1 MKPQQYDAFGSPPN
15 TVAPDQPVRY
25 WHHAFFYGLVG
36 FAFAYFALG
45 YLGYAINPPFHA
57 RATKELILGLS
68 YGFNFLT
75 LGIGGSDELL
85 AHLSSP
91 QHRSFSLYRILVAW
105 AGGLALGSYLFIKGA
120 RPRKNMWVVDGPRLL
135 QGEEALQEARRRCPT
150 HKELRTDP
158 KHLAI
163 HPCLILPKRKASQHM
178 LIYGGVGSG
187 KTQILLRLIKQVVGR
202 DDKLFLYDVKGDFT
216 AKFRRPILLSPFDK
230 RSWVWDVAK
239 DVRTITQASAFADS
253 LIPEDQGSGK
263 FWSEAAR
270 QILIGVIRS
279 LQNEMDGT
287 WTWTDLAQ
295 RVSQQSE
302 AMSDTLWK
310 HYRRAHNLLG
320 GEKGGQTA
328 FNVLATLNGYTRAID
343 DLARAWP
350 QPIKNRS
357 FSLTDWAKDDYKGR
371 KQIIVQ
377 SGTDATLTRAYIASM
392 INVLV
397 PSIVSPALPDNEQR
411 FLGFFLDELS
421 SIGKI
426 NFAPLVDK
434 GRSKGVVF
442 IACVQDLAQVEKIY
456 GKEDSKALSSMV
468 GTHII
473 CQVQQGDT
481 RENLSKMFGT
491 NKVAILPHGRGSKL
505 HTEGRSVIYPHQLT
519 DDLGFEKGP
528 HFGKVGWGIKA
539 IVYTGGDPLLL
550 PFPGFPLKDRRR
562 GQVPAPWTMGPARE
576 EKGDVPIPND
586 PNTQGRA
593 LGEDEIN
600 QLLQD

>member
-1 MKPQQYDAFGSPPN
+1 MKAKIYDAIGSVPN
-15 TVAPDQPVRY
+15 TIAPDQPVRY
-25 WHHAFFYGLVG
+25 WHQAFFLAIIG
-36 FAFAYFALG
+36 FVFAYFTLG
-45 YLGYAINPPFHA
+45 YLGYLINPPFHA
-57 RATKELILGLS
+57 RATKELLMGLS
-68 YGFNFLT
+68 YGFNLAT
-75 LGIGGSDELL
+75 LGIGGSNELL
-85 AHLSSP
+85 GHIDGHKSYALS
-91 QHRSFSLYRILVAW
+91 RIATAW
-105 AGGLALGSYLFIKGA
+105 LGGLGLGGLLFIKGA
-120 RPRKNMWVVDGPRLL
+120 KPRKNMWVVDGPRLL
-135 QGEEALQEARRRCPT
+135 EDKEAIAEAKRISPT
-150 HKELRTDP
+150 AKELANDP
-158 KHLAI
+158 GHLVL
-163 HPCLILPKRKASQHM
+163 HPDLILAKRKASQHM

-187 KTQILLRLIKQVVGR
+187 KTQILTGLIKQVIKR

-216 AKFRRPILLSPFDK
+216 SKFRHPVILSPFDE

-253 LIPEDQGSGK
+253 LIPEDSGSGK

-270 QILIGVIRS
+270 QILIGVVRS

-287 WTWTDLAQ
+287 WTWTDLAE
-295 RVSQQSE
+295 RVSQESGKMSE
-302 AMSDTLWK
+302 TLWK

-350 QPIKNRS
+350 VVKTYRS
-357 FSLTDWAKDDYKGR
+357 FSLTEWVKDGYEGR

-377 SGTDATLTRAYIASM
+377 SGSDATLTRSYIAAM

-411 FLGFFLDELS
+411 FLGFFLDEMS

-426 NFAPLVDK
+426 NFSPLVDK

-442 IACVQDLAQVEKIY
+442 VSCVQDLAQLKKIY
-456 GKEDSKALSSMV
+456 GDEDTKALSSMV
-468 GTHII
+468 GTHVV

-491 NKVAILPHGRGSKL
+491 NKVAILPHGPGSKL

-519 DDLGFEKGP
+519 DDLGFRKGSQ
-528 HFGKVGWGIKA
+528 FGKVGWGIRA
-539 IVYTGGDPLLL
+539 LVYMGGDPLLL
-550 PFPGFPLKDRRR
+550 DFPGMPLKDRRP
-562 GQVPAPWTMGPARE
+562 GQVPAPWTTKPAGE
-576 EKGDVPIPND
+576 EQGDEPMPQA
-586 PNTQGRA
+586 PNTQGKA
-593 LGEDEIN
+593 LGEDQIN